1 MRSIDIHS
9 IIDVRR
15 AISPQA
21 VADNTP
27 LVSAIIDR
35 QGFEALEFV
44 IATGTLSDADA
55 TFAALVEEG
64 DVSTLTDAAAV
75 SDKDLLGTEAKASFT
90 HADSDKV
97 FRIGY
102 RGYKR
107 YVRLTITPSGNA
119 ASALISAI
127 AVLGG
132 PHLAPVA

>member
-1 MRSIDIHS
+1 MRSIDLHS

-21 VADNTP
+21 VADDTP
-27 LVSAIIDR
+27 LVSAVIDR

-44 IATGTLSDADA
+44 ISTGTLSDADA
-55 TFAALVEEG
+55 TFTALVEEG
-64 DVSTLTDAAAV
+64 DVATLTDAAAV
-75 SDKDLLGTEAKASFT
+75 SDGDLLGSEAAASFD
-90 HADSDKV
+90 HGDGDSV
-97 FRIGY
+97 FKIGY

-107 YVRLTITPSGNA
+107 YVRLTITPSGNT

-132 PHLAPVA
+132 PRLAPIA